1 MDITELRRK
10 LVKQTVEKET
20 FQKDLAEAKSNLEKE
35 EILLDNC
42 QKARAIVQTVAE
54 QTQRKIEYHISNL
67 VSMAL
72 SSVFPDPYEFALRF
86 VQRRNKTEA
95 DLLFVKDGKEGYPL
109 DMSGG
114 GPIDVASFALRVAT
128 WSIKS
133 TRRTMV
139 LDEPF
144 KFVSRNLQSKCS
156 DMIKHLSSNLGLQF
170 IIVSHIPEIMEAAD
184 KVFEITNKNGESKVA
199 IMEVVNNV

>member
-1 MDITELRRK
+1 MNIEELRRK
-10 LVKQTVEKET
+10 LIKQTVEKET
-20 FQKDLAEAKSNLEKE
+20 LQKNLAETKSSLEKE
-35 EILLDNC
+35 EMFLDNC
-42 QKARAIVQTVAE
+42 QKARTIVQIVAQE
-54 QTQRKIEYHISNL
+54 TQAKVEYHISNL

-86 VQRRNKTEA
+86 AQRRNKTEA

-139 LDEPF
+139 LDEPG
-144 KFVSRNLQSKCS
+144 KFISRDLQIKFSE
-156 DMIKHLSSNLGLQF
+156 MIKHLSSSLGLQF
-170 IIVSHIPEIMEAAD
+170 IIVSHVPEITEAAD
-184 KVFEITNKNGESKVA
+184 KIFEVTNKNGESKV
-199 IMEVVNNV
+199 IVMERK